1 MSFETI
7 VQPISKSE
15 NHERVLKERILSLQ
29 LEYVQ
34 RVFEKNIPPLMEED
48 TGLDFNSLLET
59 YTDISGIII
68 SAYMQRTYKD
78 VTEDNEEYQ
87 IFQKNIF
94 SSLYLLR
101 MADPKHWTER
111 IQEVITEIAEKLPEA
126 KTIEKISSFFIR
138 EDRDDQVGLIRYNT
152 ISHIEELVQYGFQ
165 SDDSYLGIHIEPIYK
180 QKKQEKVENIFSSN
194 TMSKLAEKIV
204 KDFPDIK
211 AVVANSWILDT
222 AIGKRLGFHMY
233 EDSWKNFYHGD
244 TFWGQFFDQDG
255 QIKQNEVKVFLETGK
270 SPFQVKSG
278 FIPRDEFLKKYL
290 PKE

>member
-34 RVFEKNIPPLMEED
+34 RVFEKNIPPLMEEG

-101 MADPKHWTER
+101 MADPKHWKER
-111 IQEVITEIAEKLPEA
+111 IQEVITE
-126 KTIEKISSFFIR
+126 
-138 EDRDDQVGLIRYNT
+138 
-152 ISHIEELVQYGFQ
+152 
-165 SDDSYLGIHIEPIYK
+165 
-180 QKKQEKVENIFSSN
+180 
-194 TMSKLAEKIV
+194 
-204 KDFPDIK
+204 
-211 AVVANSWILDT
+211 
-222 AIGKRLGFHMY
+222 
-233 EDSWKNFYHGD
+233 NF
-244 TFWGQFFDQDG
+244 T
-255 QIKQNEVKVFLETGK
+255 
-270 SPFQVKSG
+270 
-278 FIPRDEFLKKYL
+278 
-290 PKE
+290 